1 MCRLPT
7 TTITTTTTRT
17 WRTFSESQVR
27 KGDMMISQEGGK
39 FMYVATLKGR
49 SSCGCGFS
57 CYAARDRD
65 TTGWIIFSAAEG
77 GSPLSKM
84 LDTCSNFCNDPTH
97 PTLFDDPP
105 GNQRVTSAEMSN
117 NAARYGGVAPYV
129 FFALHTPWCSCTSSV
144 SLVQKENHDRAQGGQ
159 CRNSLW
165 MKIYD
170 GGCPGFYTEIVR
182 SGTGGTYLITNPPD
196 IPDTQIECDGEAAC
210 AAACAAKCDAD
221 CNCVGIETNGV
232 SCKLRE
238 NIAEQQEML
247 GRPKAN
253 FVLCKRPRT

>member
-17 WRTFSESQVR
+17 RRTFSPSQIR
-27 KGDMMISQEGGK
+27 KGDVMESPEGGK
-39 FMYVATLKGR
+39 FMYVATIKGGK
-49 SSCGCGFS
+49 SCGCSFD
-57 CYAARDRD
+57 CYAAADRD
-65 TTGWIIFSAAEG
+65 TTGWALERG
-77 GSPLSKM
+77 GS
-84 LDTCSNFCNDPTH
+84 
-97 PTLFDDPP
+97 
-105 GNQRVTSAEMSN
+105 
-117 NAARYGGVAPYV
+117 
-129 FFALHTPWCSCTSSV
+129 
-144 SLVQKENHDRAQGGQ
+144 

-182 SGTGGTYLITNPPD
+182 SGTGGTYLIKNPPPD
-196 IPDTQIECDGEAAC
+196 ISDTQIECDGEAAC

-221 CNCVGIETNGV
+221 CNCVAIETNGV

-238 NIAEQQEML
+238 TLDPGEHL